1 MTLQRRG
8 SENPKGWASSA
19 PSGRERS
26 VAEVPKESGRER
38 LAGVVTPTPDGNCG
52 GRVSTS
58 ATVPRQ
64 SGRTQPS
71 PRRGPEGAA
80 GKEVLS
86 GLGGRLPSPPGRG
99 PWLPHGTASPPG
111 RRGLI
116 TLLRPEAHWPYAFP
130 RGRYAQLLNSVFPLS
145 DDLGIQNLC
154 ETPEDDCILL
164 YLMSGCRRSRQLG
177 VGGGQGTRGWTSV
190 WGWHAV

>member
-1 MTLQRRG
+1 MSRRH
-8 SENPKGWASSA
+8 
-19 PSGRERS
+19 
-26 VAEVPKESGRER
+26 
-38 LAGVVTPTPDGNCG
+38 LT
-52 GRVSTS
+52 
-58 ATVPRQ
+58 ATVEDAFPLLP
-64 SGRTQPS
+64 PS
-71 PRRGPEGAA
+71 PASRAGPSLPHVGARRVPLGRRCSRAWGA
-80 GKEVLS
+80 GCP
-86 GLGGRLPSPPGRG
+86 RPPRRE

>member
-1 MTLQRRG
+1 MRFHFCHRPPPVGQDPAFPT
-8 SENPKGWASSA
+8 
-19 PSGRERS
+19 SGPGGCRWEGG
-26 VAEVPKESGRER
+26 ALGPGG
-38 LAGVVTPTPDGNCG
+38 LAALAPTPGTVAAA
-52 GRVSTS
+52 RHRFS
-58 ATVPRQ
+58 A
-64 SGRTQPS
+64 GM
-71 PRRGPEGAA
+71 
-80 GKEVLS
+80 
-86 GLGGRLPSPPGRG
+86 
-99 PWLPHGTASPPG
+99 
-111 RRGLI
+111 RGLI
-116 TLLRPEAHWPYAFP
+116 TLLQPEAHWPYAFP